1 MKQRQEVIIL
11 REAGLV
17 VFCKVFKSESTAF
30 AYFQSLMETML
41 SDDEMDE
48 LRNDIDASF
57 YYDKAIKMLEGSGT
71 EVEWL
76 MADN

>member
-1 MKQRQEVIIL
+1 MKQEVIIL
-11 REAGLV
+11 REYGV
-17 VFCKVFKSESTAF
+17 SISCKVFNSESTAF

>member
-1 MKQRQEVIIL
+1 MKQEVIIL
-11 REAGLV
+11 REYGV
-17 VFCKVFKSESTAF
+17 SISCKVFKSESTAF
-30 AYFQSLMETML
+30 AYFQSLMEAML

>member
-17 VFCKVFKSESTAF
+17 VFCKVFNSESTAF
-30 AYFQSLMETML
+30 SYFQSLMEAML

>member
-30 AYFQSLMETML
+30 AYFQSLMEAML

-76 MADN
+76 TADN